1 MSDNFLGEKEKIS
14 HVFWGG
20 QNLASFQR
28 VNIKLCAVQC
38 PLLFVLIRDGSITF
52 WLQQAQDGGDIGIKD
67 ILAKTMFKFTGNISG
82 MVPEPADERQAAEDD
97 LALWRPHAC
106 CLCPPGVIFLLAVMP
121 SKIQDLE
128 NGPKWK
134 PLMSLSIHFMSA
146 FCLDIL
152 IS

>member
-1 MSDNFLGEKEKIS
+1 M
-14 HVFWGG
+14 
-20 QNLASFQR
+20 ASFQR

-106 CLCPPGVIFLLAVMP
+106 CLCPPGIVFLLVVMSSRSGINP
-121 SKIQDLE
+121 DLE
-128 NGPKWK
+128 NGPKCK
-134 PLMSLSIHFMSA
+134 CLMSLAHDH
-146 FCLDIL
+146 CRL
-152 IS
+152 I